1 MVLLLLLL
9 LVLLVVVDG
18 IGGVV
23 SIICS
28 CLGSHRDQSH
38 CNYVLPLFFLR
49 PSFPAKTYAKHA
61 YMVEHF
67 TGLHDVTMYKTPKQ
81 LKGALWVKGTFP
93 RVCKVLMETNPAL
106 GWLMW

>member
-38 CNYVLPLFFLR
+38 CHYVLPIFSRQNLG
-49 PSFPAKTYAKHA
+49 KT
-61 YMVEHF
+61 
-67 TGLHDVTMYKTPKQ
+67 
-81 LKGALWVKGTFP
+81 
-93 RVCKVLMETNPAL
+93 C
-106 GWLMW
+106 